1 MRGRERGFTLIELL
15 VVIAIIAVL
24 IALLLPAVQAARE
37 AARRSQCVNNLKQM
51 ALAVM
56 NYHDVNGAF
65 PPTAE
70 ASSGVDFGMKPRML
84 GFMEQQPIYN
94 AINWGLS
101 WNNSA
106 AGNPNSTAYQNKIT
120 TFLCP
125 SDGVFPNFQR
135 AGIIVGPS
143 NYGNNIGTILSF
155 GGGRFDGP
163 AYLVDNLAYNGPVSI
178 ATIRDGTSN
187 TAIWSEYRKGN
198 ATSTSTSVMPRNG
211 SQGVVY
217 QMALPLGMT
226 DTPKNSSTNPVLV
239 GTLAQTLTALN
250 AACSTTNTPQYDLV
264 GYNWMDGWGG
274 QGGPYSHVMTPNHA
288 SCVFP
293 TDSPPTG
300 RGSTEWRNLMA
311 ANSNHPGGV
320 NMAFLDG
327 SVRFIKNSIS
337 VTTYAAL
344 GTMAGGEV
352 ISADQY

>member
-1 MRGRERGFTLIELL
+1 MKARHRGFTLIELL

-37 AARRSQCVNNLKQM
+37 AARRSQCVNNLKQL

-56 NYHDVNGAF
+56 NYADVNGAL

-70 ASSGVDFGMKPRML
+70 ATDGVDFGMKPRML
-84 GFMEQQPIYN
+84 SFIEQTNVYN
-94 AINWGLS
+94 AINWGIS
-101 WNNSA
+101 WNSSA
-106 AGNPNSTAYQNKIT
+106 GAPNSTAYRNQIN

-125 SDGVFPNFQR
+125 SDGVFPNYVR
-135 AGIIVGPS
+135 AGIIVGPN

-163 AYLVDNLAYNGPVSI
+163 AYLVDNLNYGGAVTL
-178 ATIRDGTSN
+178 ATVTDGTSN
-187 TAIWSEYRKGN
+187 TAIWSEYRKGHG
-198 ATSTSTSVMPRNG
+198 TSQSTSVVPQNAA
-211 SQGVVY
+211 QGVVY

-226 DTPKNSSTNPVLV
+226 DTPKNSSTNPQPV
-239 GTLAQTLTALN
+239 GTTAQSLMALN
-250 AACSTTNTPQYDLV
+250 AACSNSNPPAYDLV

-274 QGGPYSHVMTPNHA
+274 QGGPYSHVMTPNHP

-293 TDSPPTG
+293 TDSPGSG
-300 RGSTEWRNLMA
+300 RGPTEWRNMIA
-311 ANSNHPGGV
+311 ASSNHPGGV

-327 SVRFIKNSIS
+327 SVHFIKNT
-337 VTTYAAL
+337 VNVMTYAAL
-344 GTMAGGEV
+344 GTKAGGEV